1 MEFLLDAKGWE
12 HAAAVLCLEVT
23 FERGLSPQKF
33 LKGKWLG
40 TLFSDEVS
48 EGQSHHSNLRFN
60 YVTSQLKTHQPLP
73 IIHSA
78 PPPLFQ
84 DSALLPS
91 HAGPWP
97 LLYTF
102 QAPSVNLCTGFS
114 SSHKALCSPSAGW
127 LLHILKTSA

>member
-78 PPPLFQ
+78 PHPFPRLSPASLACRALASVVHIPGSICEPLHRVLFLPQ
-84 DSALLPS
+84 SSLQSFSWMAPS
-91 HAGPWP
+91 HP
-97 LLYTF
+97 
-102 QAPSVNLCTGFS
+102 
-114 SSHKALCSPSAGW
+114 
-127 LLHILKTSA
+127 